1 MDSRFREDITFTGFF
16 RKKFMV
22 DIKQFKH
29 FKGVYEAKIGGR
41 TILLTRNMT
50 PGKVVYAEFTYKDAD
65 GIEYREW
72 NPKRSKLGAALMKD
86 VSQIGMKEND
96 YILYLGCSTGTTV
109 SHVSDIIG
117 PNGLVFALDF
127 APRVLRD
134 MVFVA
139 EDRNNIAPIMSD
151 ANKIESYAHLICE
164 VDTVF
169 MDIAQ
174 KNQAEIFI
182 KNCKAFL
189 KPGGFGLLALKARSV
204 DVSRNPKEIFRE
216 IRTKLEKEFS
226 VVDYRELDP
235 FEMDHAMF
243 VVKKKDDSA
252 LSNKDEKSVRR

>member
-1 MDSRFREDITFTGFF
+1 MATIT
-16 RKKFMV
+16 
-22 DIKQFKH
+22 QFKH
-29 FKGVYEAKIGGR
+29 FKGVFETRSGGR
-41 TILLTRNMT
+41 TTLLTKNMV
-50 PGKVVYAEFTYKDAD
+50 PGKIVYGEFLFYDKDEN
-65 GIEYREW
+65 GIKTEYREW

-139 EDRNNIAPIMSD
+139 EDRHNIAPIMAD
-151 ANKIESYAHLICE
+151 ANKPETYAHLICE

-182 KNCKAFL
+182 KNCKLFL

-204 DVSRNPKEIFRE
+204 DVTRYPKDVFRE
-216 IRTKLEKEFS
+216 IRVKLEKEFA

-235 FEMDHAMF
+235 FEMDHAFF
-243 VVKKKDDSA
+243 VIKKKDDSTTEK
-252 LSNKDEKSVRR
+252 KDIREEKYIKKDTKK

>member
-1 MDSRFREDITFTGFF
+1 MPQIT
-16 RKKFMV
+16 
-22 DIKQFKH
+22 QFKH
-29 FKGVYEAKIGGR
+29 FKGVFETKSAGR
-41 TILLTRNMT
+41 TTLLTKNMV
-50 PGKVVYAEFTYKDAD
+50 PGKIVYGEFLFYDKDEQ
-65 GIEYREW
+65 GNKIEYREW
-72 NPKRSKLGAALMKD
+72 DPKRSKLGAALMKD

-109 SHVSDIIG
+109 SHVSDIVG

-139 EDRNNIAPIMSD
+139 EDRHNIAPIMAD
-151 ANKIESYAHLICE
+151 ANKPETYAHLISE

-182 KNCKAFL
+182 KNCKLFL

-204 DVSRNPKEIFRE
+204 DVTRNPRDVFKE

-226 VVDYRELDP
+226 IVDYRELDP
-235 FEMDHAMF
+235 FEMDHAFF
-243 VVKKKDDSA
+243 VIKKRDDSISKEA
-252 LSNKDEKSVRR
+252 KKELREEKYSKNK

>member
-1 MDSRFREDITFTGFF
+1 MP
-16 RKKFMV
+16 

-29 FKGVYEAKIGGR
+29 FKGVYETKSGGR
-41 TILLTRNMT
+41 YVLLTKNMT
-50 PGKVVYAEFTYKDAD
+50 PGKIVYGEFLFYDKDEN
-65 GIEYREW
+65 GNKVEYREW
-72 NPKRSKLGAALMKD
+72 DPKRSKLGAALVKD

-139 EDRNNIAPIMSD
+139 EDRKNIAPIMAD
-151 ANKIESYAHLICE
+151 ANKPETYSHLICE

-182 KNCKAFL
+182 KNCKLFL

-204 DVSRNPKEIFRE
+204 DVTRNPKDVFRE
-216 IRTKLEKEFS
+216 IRAKLEREL
-226 VVDYRELDP
+226 VIVDYRELAP
-235 FEMDHAMF
+235 FEMDHAFF
-243 VVKKKDDSA
+243 VVKKKDETAVSKKEP
-252 LSNKDEKSVRR
+252 KDEKFVKKK

>member
-1 MDSRFREDITFTGFF
+1 MPEIR
-16 RKKFMV
+16 
-22 DIKQFKH
+22 QYKH
-29 FKGVYEAKIGGR
+29 FKGVFETKIAGKN
-41 TILLTRNMT
+41 ILLTRNMT
-50 PGKVVYAEFTYKDAD
+50 PGKTVYSEFTYFDTDDK
-65 GIEYREW
+65 GNKIEYREW
-72 NPKRSKLGAALMKD
+72 NPKRSKLGAALVKD
-86 VSQIGMKEND
+86 ISQMGMKEND

-134 MVFVA
+134 MVFVS
-139 EDRNNIAPIMSD
+139 EDRHNIAPIMAD
-151 ANKIESYAHLICE
+151 ANKPESYAHLVCE

-182 KNCKAFL
+182 KNCKMFL

-204 DVSRNPKEIFRE
+204 DVTRNPKDVFRE
-216 IRTKLEKEFS
+216 VRAMLEKELAI
-226 VVDYRELDP
+226 VDYRELDP

-243 VVKKKDDSA
+243 VVKKK
-252 LSNKDEKSVRR
+252 L

>member
-1 MDSRFREDITFTGFF
+1 MPE
-16 RKKFMV
+16 
-22 DIKQFKH
+22 IKQFKH
-29 FKGVYEAKIGGR
+29 FKGVYSIGSGNR
-41 TILLTRNMT
+41 ITLLTKNLL
-50 PGKVVYAEFTYKDAD
+50 PGKVVYGEFLFYDKDENGD
-65 GIEYREW
+65 KVEFREW
-72 NPKRSKLGAALMKD
+72 NFKRSKLGAALMKD
-86 VSQIGMKEND
+86 VSQIGIKEND

-109 SHVSDIIG
+109 SHVSDIVG

-134 MVFVA
+134 MVFIS
-139 EDRNNIAPIMSD
+139 EDRKNIAPIMAD
-151 ANKIESYAHLICE
+151 ANKPESYSHLICE

-182 KNCKAFL
+182 KNCKKFL

-204 DVSRNPKEIFRE
+204 DVTRYPKDVFRE
-216 IRTKLEKEFS
+216 VRAKLEREFV

-243 VVKKKDDSA
+243 VIKKKDENA
-252 LSNKDEKSVRR
+252 PVKSREFIKKT

>member
-1 MDSRFREDITFTGFF
+1 MAQVT
-16 RKKFMV
+16 
-22 DIKQFKH
+22 QFKH
-29 FKGVYEAKIGGR
+29 FKGVFELRNGNR
-41 TILLTRNMT
+41 TTLLTKNMT
-50 PGKVVYAEFTYKDAD
+50 PGKIVYGELLFYDKDEQ
-65 GIEYREW
+65 GNKVEYREW
-72 NPKRSKLGAALMKD
+72 VPKRSKLGAALMKD

-139 EDRNNIAPIMSD
+139 EDRNNIAPIMAD
-151 ANKIESYAHLICE
+151 ANKPESYAHLICE

-204 DVSRNPKEIFRE
+204 DVTRNPKDVFRE
-216 IRTKLEKEFS
+216 IRAKLEREFA

-243 VVKKKDDSA
+243 VIKKKDDSV
-252 LSNKDEKSVRR
+252 SKDKKETFKKK

>member
-1 MDSRFREDITFTGFF
+1 MASIT
-16 RKKFMV
+16 
-22 DIKQFKH
+22 QFKH
-29 FKGVYEAKIGGR
+29 FKGVFETKSAGR
-41 TILLTRNMT
+41 TTLLTKNMV
-50 PGKVVYAEFTYKDAD
+50 PGKIVYGEFLFYDKDEN
-65 GIEYREW
+65 GVKTEYREW

-139 EDRNNIAPIMSD
+139 EDRHNIAPIMAD
-151 ANKIESYAHLICE
+151 ANKPETYAHLICE

-182 KNCKAFL
+182 KNCKLFL

-204 DVSRNPKEIFRE
+204 DVTRYPKDVFRE
-216 IRTKLEKEFS
+216 IRAKLEREFA
-226 VVDYRELDP
+226 VVDYRELEP
-235 FEMDHAMF
+235 FEMDHAFF
-243 VVKKKDDSA
+243 VIKKKDDSA
-252 LSNKDEKSVRR
+252 SGKSESREEKYIKKDR